1 VALTRAK
8 VGSINALTILVFP
21 VIAVNLD
28 LFCALHEKK
37 LLHYDEREKGEKRLL
52 HYGEREEGEK
62 KKKDRRNNDEE
73 HSKHQLS

>member
-1 VALTRAK
+1 LLGDWHRINVALTRAK

-28 LFCALHEKK
+28 LFCALLEKK
-37 LLHYDEREKGEKRLL
+37 LL
-52 HYGEREEGEK
+52 HYGEREKGEK
-62 KKKDRRNNDEE
+62 KKEKRNNDEE